1 MMNVTIEAVHY
12 SISEQ
17 LGRYIR
23 AMTREVLR
31 GLTPEP
37 QHVIVRLR
45 RDNHS
50 GGECFHCDVR
60 VYQTQGELVFDG
72 SARHPH
78 AAVERALEQLWHVLR
93 SRQGHH
99 AA

>member
-1 MMNVTIEAVHY
+1 MNIAIEAVHH

-31 GLTPEP
+31 GLTSEP

-45 RDNHS
+45 RDEQP
-50 GGECFHCDVR
+50 GGAERFHCDVR
-60 VYQTQGELVFDG
+60 VCQAQGELVFDG